1 MKKLV
6 ITYGDMT
13 LYEGDVAELTW
24 QESGSGVKVEG
35 RQKPSKGAGAGG
47 ILEVLG
53 SGLASASKAKTERMV
68 EEKTA
73 DD

>member
-13 LYEGDVAELTW
+13 LYDGDVAELTW

-35 RQKPSKGAGAGG
+35 RVRAAAKGGG
-47 ILEVLG
+47 ILEALG

-73 DD
+73 DE